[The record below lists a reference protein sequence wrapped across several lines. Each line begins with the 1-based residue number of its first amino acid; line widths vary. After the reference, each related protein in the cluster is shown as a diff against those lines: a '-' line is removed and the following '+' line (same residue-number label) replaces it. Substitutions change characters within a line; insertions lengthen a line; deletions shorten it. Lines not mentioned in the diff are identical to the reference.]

1 MIDPDYRTKIWNK
14 SKFAPKNSNT
24 SGAMTQMAT
33 FYATLIIVI
42 VCGGIPYL
50 LPEFRATFWTWQGFL
65 VGFLVWCVMVGY
77 IGRRIRTKEWNR
89 LQRMLAKD
97 EIESASD
104 DKPLATSSESKF
116 KPLDKLSP
124 TEFEREI
131 AWLFNMMTPTK
142 ALVVGGAGDGGVDIE
157 LHKDGK
163 VVGIVQCKK
172 YDPTRVLQPDH
183 IRAFY
188 ATKVQKNISRAYLV
202 TTARVS
208 KQSLKE
214 AEKLGIQVM
223 AGDELNEHYQKA
235 KASV

>member
-14 SKFAPKNSNT
+14 SKFAPKNSNIK
-24 SGAMTQMAT
+24 GAMTQMAT
-33 FYATLIIVI
+33 LYAMIIIII

-50 LPEFRATFWTWQGFL
+50 LTDLRPAFWSWQGFL
-65 VGFLVWCVMVGY
+65 VGFLVWCVVFGY
-77 IGRRIRTKEWNR
+77 IGGRIRAKEWNR
-89 LQRMLAKD
+89 LQRMLAKEETKD
-97 EIESASD
+97 TLD
-104 DKPLATSSESKF
+104 DNPLSKLSSV

-131 AWLFNMMTPTK
+131 AWLFNVMTPTK

-172 YDPTRVLQPDH
+172 YDPARVLQPDH

-188 ATKVQKNISRAYLV
+188 AAKVQREISRAYLV

-208 KQSLKE
+208 KQSRRE
-214 AEKLGIQVM
+214 AEKLGIQIM
-223 AGDELNEHYQKA
+223 AGDELNEHYHKA
-235 KASV
+235 KLST

>member
-24 SGAMTQMAT
+24 KGAMTQMAS
-33 FYATLIIVI
+33 FYATSIIVV
-42 VCGGIPYL
+42 VCGGIPYV
-50 LPEFRATFWTWQGFL
+50 LPDVRPAFWSWQGFL
-65 VGFLVWCVMVGY
+65 VGFFVWCVIFGY

-89 LQRMLAKD
+89 LQRMLAK
-97 EIESASD
+97 EETERISD
-104 DKPLATSSESKF
+104 DNPLPKPSSV

-131 AWLFNMMTPTK
+131 AWLFNVMTHTK

-163 VVGIVQCKK
+163 IVGIVQCKK
-172 YDPTRVLQPDH
+172 YDPARVLQPDH

-188 ATKVQKNISRAYLV
+188 ATKVQREISRAYLV

-208 KQSLKE
+208 NQSLKE
-214 AEKLGIQVM
+214 AEKLGIQIM
-223 AGDELNEHYQKA
+223 AGDKLNEYYNKA
-235 KASV
+235 KLST